1 MKRLI
6 IICTTFCFGILL
18 LLAGCSKNNLP
29 NIDGSLKV
37 VNGKTN
43 LSVTATFT
51 DSSDHDLFNGNV
63 SSYIA
68 LYSTGDEEK
77 YITRKSVTIQ
87 KETGAEPTETLKSN
101 SVDFTGLTADTAYAL
116 KLVISAKGNQ
126 RVIATSN
133 IKTIN
138 SGASAEDPIRIED
151 LDGLLNMN
159 NGNDSY
165 YILEKDIDLGGEKL
179 TSIFNSSTYFKGVFN
194 GNHHMISNF
203 ALESNQYNGLFGY
216 MSNAVVEN
224 LTLSNVT
231 YNANRSDT
239 YLGALSGYAKNC
251 TIRNVTI
258 DGMKIEHSGQTT
270 RMNYI
275 GGLVGKAE
283 NSTIENCSVNN
294 LNLKIDRAQLYVYA
308 GGFIGENEN
317 TLITDCNVSGT
328 IEATIAYTSNDNG
341 CLFLG
346 GFAGANCSNKGIK
359 NSYSIVNIKVLEPSS
374 VTSSGTKTHQVH
386 VGGFAGS
393 NFHDGAYYDNCAG
406 VGELDVTVAYS
417 TYVCIGGFAGSTF
430 AKNKGE
436 VEVNTSRMI
445 NCIYVPTGKGINV
458 TLMKQAEPKEGET
471 APFTTQEA
479 YISLTV
485 GRYGNKTQQ
494 SMENVISYSR
504 NIVVTNPHDN
514 YKETPSVVSTVIT
527 AFSQTIQNVI
537 VRATA

>member
-6 IICTTFCFGILL
+6 MICSTLCLGVLL
-18 LLAGCSKNNLP
+18 LLTGCSKNNLP
-29 NIDGSLKV
+29 NIDGSLKI

-43 LSVTATFT
+43 LSVTANFT
-51 DSSDHDLFNGNV
+51 DSDDHALFNGNV
-63 SSYIA
+63 SSYIV
-68 LYSTGDEEK
+68 LNNTKEEK
-77 YITRKSVTIQ
+77 EITRKSVTIK
-87 KETGAEPTETLKSN
+87 KESGEEPTQTLTSN
-101 SVDFTGLTADTAYAL
+101 SLDFTGLTADTSYTL
-116 KLVISAKGNQ
+116 KLIISAKGKQ
-126 RVIATSN
+126 RTISTSTV
-133 IKTIN
+133 KTIN
-138 SGASAEDPIRIED
+138 NGASADDPIKIED

-194 GNHHMISNF
+194 GNNHMISNF
-203 ALESNQYNGLFGY
+203 SLESNQYNGLFGY

-224 LTLSNVT
+224 LTLSNVS
-231 YNANRSDT
+231 YDANRSDT

-258 DGMKIEHSGQTT
+258 DGLNFVHSGQTT
-270 RMNYI
+270 RMNYV
-275 GGLVGKAE
+275 GGLIGKAE
-283 NSTIENCSVNN
+283 NSTIENCTING
-294 LNLKIDRAQLYVYA
+294 LKINISRAQLYVYT

-317 TLITDCNVSGT
+317 TLITDCSVSGS

-359 NSYSIVNIKVLEPSS
+359 NCYSIVDIKVLEPTS

-406 VGELDVTVAYS
+406 VGQLDVTVAYS

-445 NCIYVPTGKGINV
+445 NCIYVPTGKGLTV
-458 TLMKQAEPKEGET
+458 TLMTQGEAKEGET

-479 YISLTV
+479 YVSLTV
-485 GRYGNKTQQ
+485 GRYGSKTEQ
-494 SMENVISYSR
+494 SMDNVICYSR
-504 NIVVTNPHDN
+504 NLVVTNTHDN
-514 YKETPSVVSTVIT
+514 YKETPSVVSTIIT

-537 VRATA
+537 IRATA